1 MTEQPGVQDVFVSVI
16 LPVRNA
22 ADYIEQ
28 VLLAVERQLR
38 PAFHHFEIVVVDDAS
53 ADATV
58 TIVEA
63 LRQRIENVQLYA
75 LTRPSGL
82 DIALVAGL
90 DNSIGDFVFTLNP
103 QTDPVELIPA
113 LWRRSQGD
121 GHEVVCGVRSDRL
134 AGGIRSWANRTFYR
148 VFEAATGLRVPLG
161 ISDLRLYSR
170 RVVNYITQNNDRH
183 LLLKVL
189 PLFVSPRVGTVG
201 YTPVRRGRERER
213 SMTTA
218 LLSGITILLSS
229 SVRPLRLLTLM
240 SLMAS
245 SLSLAFAIYVLAVA
259 LLKEDVVEGW
269 ISLALP
275 MAVMFFFVSTILGML
290 SEYIYMVA
298 QQSGNRPVYT
308 IAKEATSSVA
318 DLRQKLNVVDGS
330 GGLAARGGRAGVGP
344 EEP

>member
-1 MTEQPGVQDVFVSVI
+1 MTEQPAVQDVFVSVI

-28 VLLAVERQLR
+28 LLCDVERQLR
-38 PAFHHFEIVVVDDAS
+38 STFHHYEIVVVDDAS
-53 ADATV
+53 SDATV
-58 TIVEA
+58 RSVED
-63 LRQRIENVQLYA
+63 LQQRIENVQLYA

-82 DIALVAGL
+82 DIATVAGL
-90 DNSIGDFVFTLNP
+90 DNSIGDFVFTLNA

-113 LWRRSQGD
+113 LWRRAQD
-121 GHEVVCGVRSDRL
+121 GRYEVVCGIRSDRL
-134 AGGIRSWANRTFYR
+134 AAGIRSSASRTYYR
-148 VFEAATGLRVPLG
+148 VFEAATGLRVPPG
-161 ISDLRLYSR
+161 ISDLRLYTR
-170 RVVNYITQNNDRH
+170 RVVNYMTQNNDRH

-189 PLFVSPRVGTVG
+189 PLFVSPRVGTVE

-213 SMTTA
+213 SMPTA

-240 SLMAS
+240 SLVAS
-245 SLSLAFAIYVLAVA
+245 SLSLAFAVYVLAVA

-298 QQSGNRPVYT
+298 QQSGNRPVYS
-308 IAKEATSSVA
+308 IAKEAASSVV
-318 DLRQKLNVVDGS
+318 DLGRKLNVVDGS
-330 GGLAARGGRAGVGP
+330 GALAPRRERGGLEQP
-344 EEP
+344 

>member
-1 MTEQPGVQDVFVSVI
+1 MSEQPAVQDVFVSVI

-22 ADYIEQ
+22 ADFIEQ
-28 VLLAVERQLR
+28 ILLAVDGQLR
-38 PAFHHFEIVVVDDAS
+38 AAFRHFEVVVVDDAS
-53 ADATV
+53 TDATV
-58 TIVEA
+58 GIVEA
-63 LRQRIENVQLYA
+63 LQRRLENVQLYA
-75 LTRPSGL
+75 LTRQSGL
-82 DIALVAGL
+82 DIATIAGL
-90 DNSIGDFVFTLNP
+90 DNSIGDFVFTVNA

-113 LWRRSQGD
+113 LWRRAHAEGY
-121 GHEVVCGVRSDRL
+121 EVVCGVRSDRL
-134 AGGIRSWANRTFYR
+134 GGGFRSWANRAFYR
-148 VFEAATGLRVPLG
+148 VFEAATGLHVPLG
-161 ISDLRLYSR
+161 ISDLRLYTR

-189 PLFVSPRVGTVG
+189 PLFVSPRVGTVE

-213 SMTTA
+213 SMATA
-218 LLSGITILLSS
+218 VLSGITILLSS

-298 QQSGNRPVYT
+298 QQSGNRPVYS
-308 IAKEATSSVA
+308 IAKEATSSVV

-330 GGLAARGGRAGVGP
+330 GGFAARRDGVSASP
-344 EEP
+344 EQP